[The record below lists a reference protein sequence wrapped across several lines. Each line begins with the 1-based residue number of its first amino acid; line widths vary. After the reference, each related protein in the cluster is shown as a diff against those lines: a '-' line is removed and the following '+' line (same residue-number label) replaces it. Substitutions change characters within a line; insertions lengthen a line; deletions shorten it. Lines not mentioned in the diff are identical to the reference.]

1 MTWTIDAIADVSVNE
16 GVAYTS
22 VTPSLSGDTPIG
34 SVTYT
39 LSGTDAA
46 DFTIDPSTG
55 VVSMI
60 ARDFENPEDVDTS
73 NTYDLTIT
81 ATDGDSNSDAE
92 DWVVSVSN
100 DVTGPGATIT
110 ASEVNDGDVSDHSSI
125 SLIFTLS
132 ETSSDFF
139 VDDVAVTNGTLS
151 EFIVIIGSVYK
162 RYTATFTP
170 TEEGPTSIKVASDKF
185 TDLENN
191 NNTTSNEFNWT
202 YLALM
207 PDPTLKKDVVGSVEA
222 WSNMASRWGYRNI
235 DAVHDRLRWLDRNKD
250 STKTSHQGIKLR
262 FKNRVVDKIMNDT
275 PKSIDPVL
283 DNVQSSVVGSLGCIS
298 HFINRSSQA
307 DTSSP
312 KTGSTSNDL
321 RPNSYTVKKGDN
333 LYRIGLEH
341 GYDHR
346 EIAAAN
352 NIDAPYS
359 VRVGQ
364 KLNFSSLNTKES
376 IDDVKPSTYE
386 SEGGIIDYSVGAEE
400 VAQANLL
407 RPNSYTV
414 KKGDNLYRIGLE
426 HGYDHREIAAANN
439 IDAPYSVRVG
449 QKLNFSSLNTKESID
464 DVKPSTYESEG
475 GIIDYSVGA
484 EEVAQ
489 ANLQKGDNPCDEG
502 RHGGASVDLD
512 GVKNIVTSEFQN
524 TVINEAAILRE
535 DVIGTLNPAFGPV
548 IGDWAVWTSGEIMF
562 GKSNATSVA
571 SQQDTNYQS
580 IHLGFDRPLEDG
592 DGTIGVALG
601 IGIDKTDI
609 GSDITNVK
617 ANNYSA
623 LVYGEFDQDVGTTLE
638 ATLGVGHLKF
648 DTIRKDGLDTLT
660 GSRAADQ
667 IFGSLTLRGDN
678 IEILRD
684 PSIDTS
690 TLEQK
695 YFKSGYGRI
704 SPYGKVD
711 IVLTKFKKFSE
722 IGAVTAL
729 TFEEQTMRNARA
741 AVGVDIDYLFKEG
754 GITIRPF
761 SKLEYGVDI
770 SKSSDVALY
779 YTVEGEGVPYSLQL
793 KNSSDQLWKF
803 GLGVELYT
811 EDNLNAVINYKRQNG
826 IGPNSRPVESVY
838 FDLIW
843 NFI

>member
-250 STKTSHQGIKLR
+250 STKTSHQGTKLR

-312 KTGSTSNDL
+312 KTGSTSND
-321 RPNSYTVKKGDN
+321 
-333 LYRIGLEH
+333 
-341 GYDHR
+341 
-346 EIAAAN
+346 
-352 NIDAPYS
+352 
-359 VRVGQ
+359 
-364 KLNFSSLNTKES
+364 
-376 IDDVKPSTYE
+376 
-386 SEGGIIDYSVGAEE
+386 
-400 VAQANLL
+400 L